1 MLKATLKLNLI
12 EEVIK
17 LSDFAQA
24 TESDVMLKHG
34 SYVIDA
40 TSILGIMS
48 LNLSERVELEV
59 IEKKPDDAI
68 ILFKK
73 LQDNG
78 FDIKI
83 TEE

>member
-1 MLKATLKLNLI
+1 MLKATIKLNLI
-12 EEVIK
+12 SEVLK
-17 LSDFAQA
+17 LAEIAQS

-48 LNLSERVELEV
+48 LNLSERVEIQIV
-59 IEKKPDDAI
+59 EKKPDEALS
-68 ILFKK
+68 ILKK
-73 LQDNG
+73 IQDEG
-78 FDIKI
+78 FDLKI

>member
-1 MLKATLKLNLI
+1 MYKATVKLNLVS
-12 EEVIK
+12 EVLK
-17 LSDFAQA
+17 LAEIAQN
-24 TESDVMLKHG
+24 TESDVMLKHN

-48 LNLSERVELEV
+48 LNLSDRVELII
-59 IEKKPDDAI
+59 IEKKRDDQ
-68 ILFKK
+68 LFIFRK
-73 LQDNG
+73 LQDEG